1 MLGNNG
7 RCIMNNSLLQES
19 LQNCKPVD
27 FMTVFD
33 ADVKIWFWVTKFGK
47 QYPYTCLPW
56 IVEDLHRCF
65 PVFSWNH
72 IHSVR
77 NWNDPPSNSPPNH
90 TVTGSDQGSLL
101 EEEFCSQTPAVL
113 SDSHQRISAFLE
125 ILLLSCEFNRIL
137 WLRGKSNTDVL
148 HLPLPSASVKE
159 VNCVETALGAPPIFI
174 LSKRGWNRLED
185 RIMQDV
191 YCMLF

>member
-1 MLGNNG
+1 MYH
-7 RCIMNNSLLQES
+7 MHNSLLQES

-77 NWNDPPSNSPPNH
+77 NWNDPPSNSPLTPWQVQ
-90 TVTGSDQGSLL
+90 TKAACWRKSSAAKLLQYSVTATSGSLHSL
-101 EEEFCSQTPAVL
+101 RSCY
-113 SDSHQRISAFLE
+113 FLVSLTE
-125 ILLLSCEFNRIL
+125 SSGL
-137 WLRGKSNTDVL
+137 
-148 HLPLPSASVKE
+148 E
-159 VNCVETALGAPPIFI
+159 VNPTLMYFIF
-174 LSKRGWNRLED
+174 LCLQPLWRRLTLWK
-185 RIMQDV
+185 QH
-191 YCMLF
+191 